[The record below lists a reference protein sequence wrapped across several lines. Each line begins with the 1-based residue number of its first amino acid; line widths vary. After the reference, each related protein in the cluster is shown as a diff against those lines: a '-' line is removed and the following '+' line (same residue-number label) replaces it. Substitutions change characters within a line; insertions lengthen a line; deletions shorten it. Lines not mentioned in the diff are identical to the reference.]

1 MIKGFK
7 MQELNKIGIDLLFCL
22 IICFLIIQASNSAD
36 NNKEISNLLTIES
49 ARINANSL
57 D

>member
-1 MIKGFK
+1 

>member
-36 NNKEISNLLTIES
+36 NNKGISNLLTIES
-49 ARINANSL
+49 AKIKANSL